1 MFRHRRRPSYS
12 SVARSLGRS
21 RRSVIS
27 LIVRSLVREGYLY
40 RWCWPTCGVVYRSEI
55 VSRCRVV
62 DVFVVRALWLV
73 IVEVADVGNALRM
86 MTGVR
91 SVGFGMTKA
100 SLNARNKCVC
110 RAIHRHKRICY
121 WATFCRNA
129 SDTFDNRVIPSS
141 PTPQEEYA
149 MEAAAESTSITGSLS
164 RLFSK
169 TLAQGPSSV
178 GVQMLPSGG
187 C

>member
-1 MFRHRRRPSYS
+1 M
-12 SVARSLGRS
+12 
-21 RRSVIS
+21 
-27 LIVRSLVREGYLY
+27 
-40 RWCWPTCGVVYRSEI
+40 
-55 VSRCRVV
+55 
-62 DVFVVRALWLV
+62 

-149 MEAAAESTSITGSLS
+149 MEAAAESTGITGSLS

-178 GVQMLPSGG
+178 GVQMLLSGG